1 MYAVPTVPFG
11 NEEGES
17 VIVGHDGE
25 VTVNEIDPL
34 PERDCASLT
43 VNGNVFAPEDV
54 ARVTVAEKEKIL
66 SPEVTSPCV
75 ASS

>member
-1 MYAVPTVPFG
+1 MYAAPTIPFG

-17 VIVGHDGE
+17 VIVGHVGE
-25 VTVNEIDPL
+25 FTVNEIDPL
-34 PERDCASLT
+34 PERAWASLT
-43 VNGNVFAPEDV
+43 VNGKIFAPADV
-54 ARVTVAEKEKIL
+54 ASVTVAEKEKIL